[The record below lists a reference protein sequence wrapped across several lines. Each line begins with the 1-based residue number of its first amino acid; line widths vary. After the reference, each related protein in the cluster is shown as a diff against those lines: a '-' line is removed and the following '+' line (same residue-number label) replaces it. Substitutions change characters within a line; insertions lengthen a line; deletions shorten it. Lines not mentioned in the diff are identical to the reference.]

1 MENNM
6 KPINFMIPEELHDKI
21 KRAAALAEYN
31 PSMSAWIRTVLT
43 KEADKQIKGSKWLRT
58 TNNEPNEHTD

>member
-1 MENNM
+1 M

-43 KEADKQIKGSKWLRT
+43 KEADKQIKGSK
-58 TNNEPNEHTD
+58 